1 MENVELCAIHFI
13 PRSTYT
19 YIMLIQ
25 VLLVNILLRLAHSIL
40 YYNVK
45 EKKTTKDKN
54 YLINQIQVYGILKK
68 EV

>member
-45 EKKTTKDKN
+45 GKKQQKIKT
-54 YLINQIQVYGILKK
+54 I
-68 EV
+68 